1 MKKTSTTNILAKIFK
16 KTPEKKVK
24 KKTKPKVAK
33 KSTPPKAKVVKKN
46 IPVKKT
52 KTKKVTATKIKK
64 NLKTVSKKA
73 APEKVE
79 IKTDNLRISKS
90 NEVKPEIKKV
100 KKQETEKREY
110 KVKDYVVY
118 PKHGVGQI
126 TEFKKINIGG
136 IDVETYVL
144 KFEKDKA
151 NGMVPVNKQSH
162 LRPLATI
169 NQVNKCIS
177 ILKSKPKI
185 KRSMWSRR
193 AQEYEAKISSGKI
206 YELAEVVRDLNKGD
220 DLMVDQSYS
229 ERQLFEKAYERI
241 LSEFQIVMGVSL
253 EDTQKKLDKA
263 LKRNLE
269 GQPKTIAAPTKIK
282 DPAADPDADSVQI
295 TDTENLTSGDQL
307 QAVERVLKRTRG
319 IASYEI
325 ISEKKLIGLL
335 EPWLGTGNVTADL
348 PIPVM
353 IDVILNP
360 EKRFN
365 EKGLRI
371 ELSAVAP
378 GAKLDTHGR
387 WRQNLERGLQTMR
400 ILAGLILM
408 LVTIA
413 TATVIIFATRAGL
426 GTNKETVEVLHL
438 IGAHDK
444 FISRQFER
452 QFLTLSLL
460 SCIIG
465 YGAAAGI
472 FHMLFILM
480 TDMEDMQFYLLLL
493 GVPFLS
499 ILMTWLIIRNFVI
512 RTLAKAL

>member
-1 MKKTSTTNILAKIFK
+1 MKNIKMKKTSTTNILAKIFN

-24 KKTKPKVAK
+24 KKT
-33 KSTPPKAKVVKKN
+33 TPKVVKKSST
-46 IPVKKT
+46 PKT
-52 KTKKVTATKIKK
+52 KTVKKIVPIKQTKVDKK
-64 NLKTVSKKA
+64 NLAKVKKKLKTTTVKS
-73 APEKVE
+73 APQ
-79 IKTDNLRISKS
+79 KTEVTTNNLRISKS
-90 NEVKPEIKKV
+90 NEAKPEIKKV
-100 KKQETEKREY
+100 KKQETEKKEY

-126 TEFKKINIGG
+126 TDFKKINIGG

-269 GQPKTIAAPTKIK
+269 GQAKAAIAAAPTKVIE
-282 DPAADPDADSVQI
+282 PSETEAEPEPIAD
-295 TDTENLTSGDQL
+295 TD
-307 QAVERVLKRTRG
+307 
-319 IASYEI
+319 
-325 ISEKKLIGLL
+325 
-335 EPWLGTGNVTADL
+335 
-348 PIPVM
+348 
-353 IDVILNP
+353 
-360 EKRFN
+360 
-365 EKGLRI
+365 
-371 ELSAVAP
+371 
-378 GAKLDTHGR
+378 
-387 WRQNLERGLQTMR
+387 
-400 ILAGLILM
+400 
-408 LVTIA
+408 
-413 TATVIIFATRAGL
+413 
-426 GTNKETVEVLHL
+426 
-438 IGAHDK
+438 
-444 FISRQFER
+444 
-452 QFLTLSLL
+452 
-460 SCIIG
+460 
-465 YGAAAGI
+465 
-472 FHMLFILM
+472 
-480 TDMEDMQFYLLLL
+480 ED
-493 GVPFLS
+493 
-499 ILMTWLIIRNFVI
+499 
-512 RTLAKAL
+512 

>member
-16 KTPEKKVK
+16 KNPEKKIK
-24 KKTKPKVAK
+24 KKVATKVIKKPKVSK
-33 KSTPPKAKVVKKN
+33 KSILIKKVKV
-46 IPVKKT
+46 
-52 KTKKVTATKIKK
+52 TKKPKIKIKK
-64 NLKTVSKKA
+64 TLKVVATKSISQ
-73 APEKVE
+73 KVE
-79 IKTDNLRISKS
+79 VKTDNLRISKS

-100 KKQETEKREY
+100 KKQETEKKEY

-193 AQEYEAKISSGKI
+193 AQEYESKISSGKI

-269 GQPKTIAAPTKIK
+269 GQVKVNAVPTKLAE
-282 DPAADPDADSVQI
+282 PEP
-295 TDTENLTSGDQL
+295 
-307 QAVERVLKRTRG
+307 
-319 IASYEI
+319 
-325 ISEKKLIGLL
+325 SESEA
-335 EPWLGTGNVTADL
+335 EPTT
-348 PIPVM
+348 
-353 IDVILNP
+353 
-360 EKRFN
+360 
-365 EKGLRI
+365 
-371 ELSAVAP
+371 
-378 GAKLDTHGR
+378 T
-387 WRQNLERGLQTMR
+387 T
-400 ILAGLILM
+400 
-408 LVTIA
+408 
-413 TATVIIFATRAGL
+413 
-426 GTNKETVEVLHL
+426 
-438 IGAHDK
+438 
-444 FISRQFER
+444 
-452 QFLTLSLL
+452 
-460 SCIIG
+460 
-465 YGAAAGI
+465 
-472 FHMLFILM
+472 
-480 TDMEDMQFYLLLL
+480 
-493 GVPFLS
+493 
-499 ILMTWLIIRNFVI
+499 
-512 RTLAKAL
+512 